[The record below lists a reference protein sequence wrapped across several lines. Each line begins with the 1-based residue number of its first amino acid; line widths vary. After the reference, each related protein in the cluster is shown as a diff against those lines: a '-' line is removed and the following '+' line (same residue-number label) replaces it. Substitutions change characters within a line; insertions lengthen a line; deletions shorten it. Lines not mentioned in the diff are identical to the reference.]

1 MILNSEILLSQHKT
15 HNEITR
21 HTIFDIIGK
30 TEDNIREG
38 VSIADILHCLRITNR
53 C

>member
-1 MILNSEILLSQHKT
+1 MILNSEILLSQHKM

-30 TEDNIREG
+30 TEDILKKR
-38 VSIADILHCLRITNR
+38 VSIADILNCVEKYE
-53 C
+53 